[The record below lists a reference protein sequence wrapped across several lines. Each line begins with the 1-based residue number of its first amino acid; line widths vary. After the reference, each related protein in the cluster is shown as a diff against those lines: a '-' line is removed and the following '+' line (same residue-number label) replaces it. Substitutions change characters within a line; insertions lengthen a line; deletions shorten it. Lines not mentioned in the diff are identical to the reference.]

1 MFPLLELFLKN
12 NKMLM
17 SSRRWTDNTMM
28 VLPATGTWSSL
39 FSSRSIDSVWT
50 EQGRMWA
57 SGWVLCWR
65 KERNETTDL
74 VASQHEDELAEILLH
89 VVELHLV
96 FWCSHQ
102 GHSNRACGMKCNN
115 HKLITIEYGCT
126 DQYLPLQGRY
136 YIFRM
141 IYRYCTG
148 PVKMKITMIDEMLH
162 KE

>member
-1 MFPLLELFLKN
+1 MSTCFHHWDSFWKITKCWWVQEHGLLTLWWL
-12 NKMLM
+12 
-17 SSRRWTDNTMM
+17 
-28 VLPATGTWSSL
+28 VLPATGTWSSS
-39 FSSRSIDSVWT
+39 FSSGSIDSVWT

-115 HKLITIEYGCT
+115 HKLITIEYGWVQYVPTGIYHLKVNIIFLGWYT
-126 DQYLPLQGRY
+126 D
-136 YIFRM
+136 IV
-141 IYRYCTG
+141 
-148 PVKMKITMIDEMLH
+148 PVR
-162 KE
+162 